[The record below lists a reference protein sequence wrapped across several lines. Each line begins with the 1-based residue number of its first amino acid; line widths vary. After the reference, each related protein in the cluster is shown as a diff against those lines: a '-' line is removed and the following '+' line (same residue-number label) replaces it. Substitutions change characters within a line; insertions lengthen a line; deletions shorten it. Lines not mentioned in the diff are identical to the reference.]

1 MVVVTWVDIE
11 PCESPPP
18 LRVQMVVVSVG
29 YEYRARASL
38 PSPLHVQMALVP
50 WDLDMLPM
58 HLSSPPLDCQQ
69 RGIDRRT

>member
-1 MVVVTWVDIE
+1 VDIE

-38 PSPLHVQMALVP
+38 PPPLRVQMALVP
-50 WDLDMLPM
+50 WDLNVQPA
-58 HLSSPPLDCQQ
+58 HQPPCA
-69 RGIDRRT
+69 